1 MAIFLPGTA
10 DDQALALD
18 EMTPREIVAEL
29 DKYVVGQHAAKR
41 AVAIALRNRMRRQKL
56 SPELADDI
64 MPKNIIMIGPTGVG
78 KTEIARRLAKLTNS
92 PFLKVEASKFT
103 EVGYVGRDVESIV
116 RDLVEIAIDMVRE
129 EKMEDVEDKAEM
141 NAEDRL
147 LDLLLPPAPSQ
158 AATQAKASGP
168 AAVVMTPNGM
178 RAMQVLQV
186 TPSEKLEGQ
195 TGGTTIDGT
204 STEKTAESKAEDAVA
219 QSSYERTREKLR
231 QQFREGRL
239 DERMVEIDVRD
250 RNTPSFEF
258 LSAQSPDDMDMNL
271 KDMLPG
277 LFGQRT
283 KKRKMKVAEA
293 FEYLVQ
299 EEESRLIDMDQVTRL
314 AVERVED
321 SGIVFLDEIDK
332 IAGREGSHGPDV
344 SREGVQRDILPIV
357 EGTTV
362 NTKYGMV
369 STDHILFIA
378 AGAFHVSKPS
388 DLIPELQGRFPIRVE
403 LHSLTVEDFIRILT
417 EPKSS
422 LVKQSTA
429 LLETEGLKLEFTPEA
444 LAEMAQFAFRV
455 NETTENIG
463 ARRLHT
469 IMERVLDE
477 ISFQA
482 PDLFKSPRAEATQE
496 GVVAEIGAS
505 APLGSEPQK
514 ASPPLPVIERR
525 KDDGTVEKVIVV
537 DPEYV
542 RQQVASIV
550 KDQDLSRYIL

>member
-1 MAIFLPGTA
+1 MAIYLPGTA

-41 AVAIALRNRMRRQKL
+41 AVAIALRDRMRRQKL
-56 SPELADDI
+56 SPELAEDI

-78 KTEIARRLAKLTNS
+78 KTEIARRLAKLTSS
-92 PFLKVEASKFT
+92 PFIKVEASKFT
-103 EVGYVGRDVESIV
+103 EVGYVGRDVESMV

-129 EKMEDVEDKAEM
+129 EKMEDVEDKAEL

-147 LDLLLPPAPSQ
+147 LDLLLPPAPTQ
-158 AATQAKASGP
+158 AAAATKTAGP
-168 AAVVMTPNGM
+168 AAVMMTPTGI
-178 RAMQVLQV
+178 RAMQVMQFKLPEEAVDGAVSANADAAQDKTDV
-186 TPSEKLEGQ
+186 DKAAQAENPS
-195 TGGTTIDGT
+195 
-204 STEKTAESKAEDAVA
+204 SH
-219 QSSYERTREKLR
+219 ERTREKLR
-231 QQFREGRL
+231 QQFREGKL

-250 RNTPSFEF
+250 RNQPSFEF
-258 LSAQSPDDMDMNL
+258 MSAQSPEDMDMNI

-332 IAGREGSHGPDV
+332 IAGRETGHGPDV

-403 LHSLTVEDFIRILT
+403 LKSLTVEDFVRILT

-477 ISFQA
+477 ISFKA
-482 PDLFKSPRAEATQE
+482 PELLKSPRSEASQE
-496 GVVAEIGAS
+496 GVIAEVGAS
-505 APLGSEPQK
+505 APLTGEVQK
-514 ASPPLPVIERR
+514 PSPPLPVIERK

-542 RQQVASIV
+542 KQQVASIV
-550 KDQDLSRYIL
+550 KDHDLSRYIL